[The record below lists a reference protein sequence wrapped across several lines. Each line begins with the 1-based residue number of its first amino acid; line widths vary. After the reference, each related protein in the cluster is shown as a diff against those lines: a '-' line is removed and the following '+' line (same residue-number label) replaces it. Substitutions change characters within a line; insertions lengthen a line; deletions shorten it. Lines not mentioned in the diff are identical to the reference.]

1 MTRIPTLLV
10 TGALL
15 LTACTG
21 GSSSTDQSTTA
32 LDPTTTSRP
41 TVEFENA
48 TTAATP
54 LPQVA
59 TLFTEYELVI
69 YREDH
74 RLTEDRYETPD
85 DPDRD
90 FEEDATMRGLPTGW
104 QIVDLSAIHASIQ
117 HCEVRRRHLVVV
129 YGR

>member
-90 FEEDATMRGLPTGW
+90 FEEDATMRAAAGW
-104 QIVDLSAIHASIQ
+104 QIVEMSAVTHRFSTATPASSLA
-117 HCEVRRRHLVVV
+117 VL